1 MEYNELKINELA
13 NSLKLNVIPLGKSAP
28 IINSIYAN
36 YESNIGFSVV
46 RFQQDSHYIV
56 DNTNKVLYIGNIVG
70 CKRYL
75 NKLNRGSKFNDNK
88 RTTSRD

>member
-1 MEYNELKINELA
+1 MEYNELKIKELA

-75 NKLNRGSKFNDNK
+75 NKLNRGSKFNDNN

>member
-1 MEYNELKINELA
+1 MEYNELKIKELA
-13 NSLKLNVIPLGKSAP
+13 SSLKLNVIPLGKSAP

>member
-1 MEYNELKINELA
+1 MEHNELKIKELA
-13 NSLKLNVIPLGKSAP
+13 NSLKLNVIPLGRSAS
-28 IINSIYAN
+28 IINSIYDN
-36 YESNIGFSVV
+36 YESHIGFSVV

-56 DNTNKVLYIGNIVG
+56 DNTNKVLYIGNIAG

-88 RTTSRD
+88 RTTN